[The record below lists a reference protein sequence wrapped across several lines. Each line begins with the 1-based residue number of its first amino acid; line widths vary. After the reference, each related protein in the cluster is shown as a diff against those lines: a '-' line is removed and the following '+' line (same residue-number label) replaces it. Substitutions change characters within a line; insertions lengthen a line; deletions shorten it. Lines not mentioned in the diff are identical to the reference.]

1 MSKPPKK
8 IKIGPYDYA
17 VVILDKSE
25 ARGNYGAFVSEDQE
39 IRLRDS
45 FRSPH
50 MMADTLL
57 HEVLHGVW
65 FVHGIVAR
73 DGEERIIGQMA
84 TGLTQVLRD
93 NPDLVAFLRDS
104 LK

>member
-1 MSKPPKK
+1 MSNLPRS

-17 VVILDKSE
+17 VVKLDKSD
-25 ARGNYGAFVSEDQE
+25 AGRNYGAFASEDQE

-45 FRSPH
+45 FKSKH
-50 MMADTLL
+50 MLADTLL
-57 HEVLHGVW
+57 HEILHGIW

-93 NPDLVAFLRDS
+93 NPALVSFLKAH